1 MGPGSTTLSR
11 VKQAGSLEKGMD
23 PLPIP
28 DRWTG
33 LRSQGRQAAGYPSG
47 RLNFS
52 AIITP
57 ELVPIMEAPAASMER
72 SAPGVFIP
80 PEAFT

>member
-11 VKQAGSLEKGMD
+11 VKQAGLLENGMD

-47 RLNFS
+47 RLNFC

-57 ELVPIMEAPAASMER
+57 ELVPIIEAPASSMDR
-72 SAPGVFIP
+72 SSSVVLIP